1 MSELN
6 TLLSDDQIERFIADG
21 FLIVQSDVDKALH
34 ARVERVCA
42 RLMQRN
48 LGMAITYCRG
58 FPNCMRSYNVQWFAE
73 P

>member
-34 ARVERVCA
+34 ARVER
-42 RLMQRN
+42 RLRE
-48 LGMAITYCRG
+48 
-58 FPNCMRSYNVQWFAE
+58 VDAE
-73 P
+73 ESWHGNNILPRIRIA